1 MTRSHRALV
10 GFAAVVLSFAAM
22 TFSGFLWWGAALPPY
37 LLGVLSLA
45 LWRGLRRAAT
55 DGNSAGRLRH

>member
-1 MTRSHRALV
+1 M